1 MFGNGLEVATLM
13 RASPAVGEGLIYRQL
28 TALRAVTLGF
38 YGAHSLVLLL
48 AYLLSFSLKG

>member
-1 MFGNGLEVATLM
+1 MFGDGLELAAIVGAC
-13 RASPAVGEGLIYRQL
+13 PAVGEGLIYRQL

>member
-1 MFGNGLEVATLM
+1 MFGNGLEVATVV

-38 YGAHSLVLLL
+38 LRS
-48 AYLLSFSLKG
+48 SFSGVVIGITLEL

>member
-1 MFGNGLEVATLM
+1 MFGNGLEVATVV

-48 AYLLSFSLKG
+48 A

>member
-1 MFGNGLEVATLM
+1 MFGNGLEVATIS
-13 RASPAVGEGLIYRQL
+13 RACPAVGEGLIYRQL
-28 TALRAVTLGF
+28 TALRAVILGF